1 MNPEQR
7 YSVKFCVLMG
17 KSRSETLSMIQSTYG
32 TAAMS
37 RTRIY
42 EWYNTFKDD
51 PTCEPTDLPRTGRP
65 SVKAGKAHEIEALLR
80 SDRRLT
86 VRDIALKT
94 GLGSASVHDII
105 INELN
110 MTKVCARWV
119 PRLLTSQQK
128 LQRVADSRAFLKQYR
143 QLGDRFLESI
153 ITADETWVSVYDPKT
168 KQDSSVWKTPN
179 SPSPVK
185 AMVKTSAKKLMFIV
199 FFDMRGVILCHAVPA
214 RKTVTA
220 QY

>member
-7 YSVKFCVLMG
+7 YSVKLCVFIG
-17 KSRSETLSMIQSTYG
+17 KSRSETLLM

-51 PTCEPTDLPRTGRP
+51 PTREPTDLQRTGRP
-65 SVKAGKAHEIEALLR
+65 SVNG

-94 GLGSASVHDII
+94 GLGSNSVHDII
-105 INELN
+105 IKELKT
-110 MTKVCARWV
+110 TKVCACWV

-128 LQRVADSRAFLKQYR
+128 LQQVANNRAFLKQYR

-153 ITADETWVSVYDPKT
+153 ITAETWISVYDPET

-185 AMVKTSAKKLMFIV
+185 AMLKTSAKKLMFIV
-199 FFDMRGVILCHAVPA
+199 FFDMRGVILCHAVPTG
-214 RKTVTA
+214 KTVTA
-220 QY
+220 QYYSEV